1 MALAS
6 SVRSTCQSGLCPSC
20 CHKALPLL
28 GCFVAK
34 CLSGSSPGPALCPAA
49 PPPPPGPEFLS
60 SIEAS
65 GRDWLSQEGQAG
77 FLWNWATRGGDWG
90 GLGVSEWRGLPG
102 RGPIP
107 SCSARGNLPDLAAA
121 SDALDRFFL
130 EAGFPAAVS
139 PTSPGFPCLSG
150 QPSSVFSAG
159 SSSEIPLTGGSITV
173 TAQHST
179 PVLSTPHSPS
189 LVFTSLPSAR
199 LSSSCACEI
208 QLRLALCIISDGTYP
223 RGHA

>member
-49 PPPPPGPEFLS
+49 PPPPLGPEFLS

-77 FLWNWATRGGDWG
+77 FVWNWATRGGDWG
-90 GLGVSEWRGLPG
+90 GLGGCQSGEVSPG
-102 RGPIP
+102 G
-107 SCSARGNLPDLAAA
+107 
-121 SDALDRFFL
+121 DRFQVALHRGTFL
-130 EAGFPAAVS
+130 TSRQRPMHLIVSSLKQAFLLPCHPPLLAFPAFLGS
-139 PTSPGFPCLSG
+139 PPQSSLLAPLLRSLSRAIASRSR
-150 QPSSVFSAG
+150 PDIA
-159 SSSEIPLTGGSITV
+159 PL
-173 TAQHST
+173 
-179 PVLSTPHSPS
+179 
-189 LVFTSLPSAR
+189 
-199 LSSSCACEI
+199 
-208 QLRLALCIISDGTYP
+208 Y
-223 RGHA
+223 